1 MVRLDLFTEEHLE
14 VSDLWRWQ
22 EGAREDAFLVPLEA
36 EAVPE
41 RAPLLVRA
49 LLRLPVGRTLQGLL
63 AYDPCGQDVHA
74 VQVLIGR
81 QCFTF
86 NKYLPEASFEEVL
99 ALADHLGVGTGGVLP
114 LRYSV
119 VRDALALQDGQFT
132 LWLSGGS

>member
-1 MVRLDLFTEEHLE
+1 MVRLDLFTEDHLE

-81 QCFTF
+81 QWFTF

-119 VRDALALQDGQFT
+119 VRDALALQAGQFT